1 MSPKARESEAT
12 AKTPD
17 GVARAAP
24 RCGSPARVPS
34 SVNTPAAV
42 EEPSARKRVEAN
54 DDNIFVAL
62 AVVNDRLSNLES
74 SQRVRD
80 EGKRMIEDVGS
91 GMFASKL
98 GVSMRGRPHGR
109 NT

>member
-34 SVNTPAAV
+34 SVNTPAEV

-62 AVVNDRLSNLES
+62 AVVNERLSNYKYSQQRMLEA
-74 SQRVRD
+74 
-80 EGKRMIEDVGS
+80 VGS

-98 GVSMRGRPHGR
+98 GVNMRGRPNGHKPA
-109 NT
+109 